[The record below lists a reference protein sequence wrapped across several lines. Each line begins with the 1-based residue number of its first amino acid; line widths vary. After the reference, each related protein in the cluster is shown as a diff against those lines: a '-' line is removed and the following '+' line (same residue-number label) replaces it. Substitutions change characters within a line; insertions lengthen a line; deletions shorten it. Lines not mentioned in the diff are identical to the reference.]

1 MGKRA
6 NPTVIG
12 AFIVGALALIVIGL
26 LVFGHGRFFSDT
38 RRFVLYF
45 DGSVK
50 GLNVGAPV
58 DFQGVRVGSV
68 IGVTVQYLPR
78 EGEFRTPVY
87 IEVEPGSIKEM
98 GTRTDE
104 DDQKRFLQSLVDRG
118 LRARLESQSLV
129 TGQLFVELGFF
140 PDTPIRLVGGDLDIP
155 ELPTIPTTLQQAQAA
170 AQSVLEKLQELPLDQ
185 LFAHVMQTIQG
196 IDRLVNSPE
205 LPELVRSLNAA
216 QADILRL
223 VRQVETAI
231 PPLLDEARTT
241 STVART
247 LLTDLQQLVRRV
259 DGQVVPLA
267 DSTKQTL
274 DTARAVLKDSQQ
286 LVRNADGRVTR
297 LTDGFTDAAKAAQ
310 ATMASAQRRIDDN
323 LVLTLQEMTAA
334 VRSIRVL
341 MDYLERNPNALL
353 TGKGGDRR

>member
-12 AFIVGALALIVIGL
+12 AFIVGAMALIVIGL
-26 LVFGHGRFFSDT
+26 LVFGRGRFFSDT

-68 IGVTVQYLPR
+68 THITVQYLSQ
-78 EGEFRTPVY
+78 EGEFRIPVY
-87 IEVEPGSIKEM
+87 IEVDPGSIQAM
-98 GTRTDE
+98 GTRK
-104 DDQKRFLQSLVDRG
+104 DDSDRQRFLQSLVDRG

-129 TGQLFVELGFF
+129 TGQLFVQLGFF
-140 PDTPIRLVGGDLDIP
+140 PDTPVRLVRGDPDVP

-170 AQSVLEKLQELPLDQ
+170 AQNLLEKIQELPLDQ
-185 LFAHVMQTIQG
+185 LFAHVMRTAQG

-205 LPELVRSLNAA
+205 LLELIGSLNTA

-223 VRQVETAI
+223 IREVEASI
-231 PPLLDEARTT
+231 APLLDEAKTT
-241 STVART
+241 SAAART
-247 LLTDLQQLVRRV
+247 LLTELQQLVRRV
-259 DGQVVPLA
+259 DGQVVPLT
-267 DSTKQTL
+267 DSSKQTL
-274 DTARAVLKDSQQ
+274 DAARALLKDSQQ
-286 LVRNADGRVTR
+286 LVRNADGRVIR
-297 LTDGFTDAAKAAQ
+297 LADGFTDAAKAAQ
-310 ATMASAQRRIDDN
+310 AMMVTAQRRLDDN
-323 LVLTLQEMTAA
+323 LVVTLQEMTAA
-334 VRSIRVL
+334 VRSIRLL

-353 TGKGGDRR
+353 TGKSGDRR